1 MAVGVAPGM
10 KSGYRKDAMID
21 IIKKT
26 LLAGIGAVVV
36 TREKIEGALD
46 EFVRQGKVT
55 SDEARQMAEKIAAD
69 GRREFDT
76 MSQQLNDLIRERFSR
91 ADQKYQDRINA
102 LEARVT
108 ALEQAKA
115 GAATAPGG
123 ASEA

>member
-1 MAVGVAPGM
+1 
-10 KSGYRKDAMID
+10 MID

-26 LLAGIGAVVV
+26 LLAGIGAAVV

-46 EFVRQGKVT
+46 EFVRQGKVS
-55 SDEARQMAEKIAAD
+55 SDEARQMADKIAAD

-91 ADQKYQDRINA
+91 ADQKYEDRINA
-102 LEARVT
+102 LEARVA

-115 GAATAPGG
+115 GAAVAPGG